1 MVKSII
7 VFIVLFCI
15 ANSIFSQSAKTE
27 DVIYLNNQWIIR
39 GQILNRDSASVKIL
53 THDGNTFVFAANEV
67 DKIVKEN
74 TWGGFT
80 YRKKGFANFTE
91 LGPLI
96 AGKTTIE
103 GVTTAAFSFQ
113 TINGYKFSQHAMLG
127 LGLGAD
133 LYATQTILPVFG
145 SFRGDISKGGSVI
158 PFYFGDAGY
167 GINITQNSVNGTAFR
182 GGVMYALGLG
192 LKIPFNRNSGFLLSA
207 GYRYQKTSYKVSNS
221 STDVFYKRLAIRAGF
236 FL

>member
-1 MVKSII
+1 MAKCII
-7 VFIVLFCI
+7 VFVAFFCI
-15 ANSIFSQSAKTE
+15 ANSTFSQSGKTE
-27 DVIYLNNQWIIR
+27 DVVYLKNQWVIR

-53 THDGNTFVFAANEV
+53 THDGNTFVFSANEI
-67 DKIVKEN
+67 DKIVIEN
-74 TWGGFT
+74 TWRGFT

-96 AGKTTIE
+96 AGKTTID

-145 SFRGDISKGGSVI
+145 SFRGEISKGGSAI
-158 PFYFGDAGY
+158 PFYFADAGY
-167 GINITQNSVNGTAFR
+167 GINITQNSANGTAFKS
-182 GGVMYALGLG
+182 GVMYALGLG
-192 LKIPFNRNSGFLLSA
+192 LKIPFNRSSGFLLSA
-207 GYRYQKTSYKVSNS
+207 GYRYQKTSYSVSNS
-221 STDVFYKRLAIRAGF
+221 STNVLYKRLAVRAGF

>member
-1 MVKSII
+1 MGKYIIGII
-7 VFIVLFCI
+7 VFFCI
-15 ANSIFSQSAKTE
+15 ANGAFSQSAKTE
-27 DVIYLNNQWIIR
+27 DVVYLRNQWIIR

-53 THDGNTFVFAANEV
+53 THDGNTFVFPVNEI

-74 TWGGFT
+74 TWRGFT

-96 AGKTTIE
+96 AGKTTID

-158 PFYFGDAGY
+158 PFYFADAGY
-167 GINITQNSVNGTAFR
+167 GINITQNSANSTAFK

-192 LKIPFNRNSGFLLSA
+192 IKIPFNRGAGFLLSA
-207 GYRYQKTSYKVSNS
+207 GYRYQKTSYTISNS
-221 STDVFYKRLAIRAGF
+221 STDVLYKRLAIRAGF